1 MKRFLSVVIVL
12 LLISAMSLPVFA
24 RETPDDRP
32 APEPQMEEIPA
43 FIDVVFLRP
52 VGLVACVAGL
62 AATVLALPF
71 ALPSGSMD
79 KVTKALINEP
89 FYFTFKR
96 PIGEGVRPAV
106 LD

>member
-1 MKRFLSVVIVL
+1 MKHILSVAIVFFMIASIPGL
-12 LLISAMSLPVFA
+12 CPAESAIDA
-24 RETPDDRP
+24 RMEP
-32 APEPQMEEIPA
+32 ARQMEEIPA

-52 VGLVACVAGL
+52 AGVVACIAGL

-79 KVTKALINEP
+79 KVTKALINDP